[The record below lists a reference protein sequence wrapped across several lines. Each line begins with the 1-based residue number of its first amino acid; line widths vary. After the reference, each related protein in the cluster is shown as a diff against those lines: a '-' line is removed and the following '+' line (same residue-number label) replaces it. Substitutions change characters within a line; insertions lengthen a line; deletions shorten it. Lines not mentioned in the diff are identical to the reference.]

1 MAAFARIIAVLLGL
15 GVLLFFALRL
25 WDVAPD
31 RREATPAD
39 AKAPVTTTPS
49 AEPAAPAMGSPPNE
63 PEAQTVE
70 APRPGEPKPGGP
82 KPGEAKPLEPRPGET
97 KPHLLAREQAEQERL
112 ASLQQGHAVTPEPP
126 KTKLYFKVKVRDG
139 STLETGL
146 PGTGKPTSAD
156 AVATVTAP
164 PGAASTEPGAAGA
177 EAPAASG
184 LVIRLEG
191 IEVREV
197 GATCLNEEGLAWPCG
212 ASARAALVKLIRSR
226 AVTCTLPPGGER
238 PEFASR
244 CAVAG
249 TDLATW
255 MVRHGWA
262 EPKQGG
268 ERALAEALKA
278 AKDEHAGIWRGGE

>member
-1 MAAFARIIAVLLGL
+1 MTAFARIVAVLLGL
-15 GVLLFFALRL
+15 GVVLFFALRL

-31 RREATPAD
+31 RREAAPAD
-39 AKAPVTTTPS
+39 AKAPVTVTTQ
-49 AEPAAPAMGSPPNE
+49 AEPAAPAMGSPPTAPE
-63 PEAQTVE
+63 PGAPTVE
-70 APRPGEPKPGGP
+70 AAKSAEAKPVEA
-82 KPGEAKPLEPRPGET
+82 KPVEAKPLEPRPGET
-97 KPHLLAREQAEQERL
+97 KPHLLAREQAEQDRL
-112 ASLQQGHAVTPEPP
+112 AGLKQGHAVTPEPP

-139 STLETGL
+139 STLEAA
-146 PGTGKPTSAD
+146 PPAPASAEE
-156 AVATVTAP
+156 VSTVTAP
-164 PGAASTEPGAAGA
+164 PGAPSAATGAAGA
-177 EAPAASG
+177 EASAAGG

-191 IEVREV
+191 IAVREV
-197 GATCLNEEGLAWPCG
+197 GATCINEEGFAWPCG

-244 CAVAG
+244 CSVAG

-268 ERALAEALKA
+268 EQALADALKA
-278 AKDEHAGIWRGGE
+278 AKGEHAGIWRGGE